1 MPSVLRLSYLM
12 LMRTFRPSTAALLSL
27 LLCGQAPSQA
37 PPSTPL
43 QGPAVHPDPKRAPTA
58 AERGDKAEAAGQ
70 FDEALAD
77 FEEAAHYAPQEASI
91 VEREAEL
98 RTKLVRTYAEAAE
111 RDA

>member
-1 MPSVLRLSYLM
+1 MPPVLRLSYLR
-12 LMRTFRPSTAALLSL
+12 LMRPFRPTPAALLSL

-43 QGPAVHPDPKRAPTA
+43 QGTAVHPDPKRAQKA

-77 FEEAAHYAPQEASI
+77 FEEAAHFAPQDASLI
-91 VEREAEL
+91 ERGAGL
-98 RTKLVRTYAEAAE
+98 RSKLVRTYAEVA
-111 RDA
+111 